1 MIVDFEN
8 TSCVFLFIYIFRLMK
23 SREVICAIKQ
33 IARSNYKLVLSQ
45 IFIIFF
51 LWAVGVVSPYLSG
64 LYIDELIA
72 GISFHSFVAF
82 ILIIAAANFL
92 KIALR
97 YLQSLISTN
106 LGQRMVHQINNIL
119 FQKIFT
125 SNYAYYCN
133 IDCAYYIDQINR
145 DSNAVVN
152 FLISN
157 IFNFFLQAATII
169 ASAVIVFQADKLLC
183 VIILLLIPFY
193 ICTFLLNKN
202 KMHTA
207 KAALKQRLNQY
218 ASNCA
223 EQINKLSYIKRNTL
237 YHEMSE
243 RLTRSFNHLLSASL
257 HSVSVDYLFTNLNQ
271 VVIILAYLCI
281 IGIGGYKVTT
291 GALSIGLFSVINTY
305 FNMMISSVSYF
316 VGIAGSY
323 QDTKISFQR
332 IQKILQTPDEDKGDL
347 LPESIHQVEVKDFS
361 LQYGSH
367 VILNHCNVTFR
378 AGCIYGLRGPNGT
391 GKTTLLNALVGLF
404 SGEISGHIYY
414 DGISINQ
421 LDMPALR
428 RKKISYIEQT
438 PVLLN
443 MSVRDY
449 LHFGIEQNH
458 AVSENQEHLL
468 KVWDID
474 YLLDK
479 EMNENGSNFSGGEK
493 QKLALVRALSKE
505 SSLILLDEPTSAL
518 DKPSVAKLIDL
529 LQSIKSNTIIIVVS
543 HDLDMLE
550 HCDEVINLSSIQYP
564 SSGIIN
570 KYGLDEDHIS

>member
-97 YLQSLISTN
+97 YLQSLVSTN

-291 GALSIGLFSVINTY
+291 GALNIGLFSVINTY

-404 SGEISGHIYY
+404 SGEVSGHIYY
-414 DGISINQ
+414 DGISTDQ

>member
-97 YLQSLISTN
+97 YLQSLVSTN

-404 SGEISGHIYY
+404 SGEVSGHIYY

-428 RKKISYIEQT
+428 RKKITYIEQT

-449 LHFGIEQNH
+449 LHFGIEQNQT
-458 AVSENQEHLL
+458 VSENQKQLL

-570 KYGLDEDHIS
+570 KYGLDEDPIS

>member
-97 YLQSLISTN
+97 YLQSLVSTN

>member
-1 MIVDFEN
+1 
-8 TSCVFLFIYIFRLMK
+8 MK
-23 SREVICAIKQ
+23 SREVICSIKQ

-449 LHFGIEQNH
+449 LHFGIEQNQT
-458 AVSENQEHLL
+458 VSENQKQLL
-468 KVWDID
+468 KVLDID

-550 HCDEVINLSSIQYP
+550 HCDEVINLSSIQYSL
-564 SSGIIN
+564 SSLIN
-570 KYGLDEDHIS
+570 KYALDEDHIS

>member
-1 MIVDFEN
+1 M
-8 TSCVFLFIYIFRLMK
+8 FLFVFMK
-23 SREVICAIKQ
+23 NREIVRAIKQ
-33 IARSNYKLVLSQ
+33 IAQSNYKLVLSQ

-51 LWAVGVVSPYLSG
+51 LWAVGVVTPYLSG

-97 YLQSLISTN
+97 YLQSLVSTN

-367 VILNHCNVTFR
+367 VILNHCNVIFR

-428 RKKISYIEQT
+428 RKKISYIEQA

>member
-1 MIVDFEN
+1 MI
-8 TSCVFLFIYIFRLMK
+8 SK
-23 SREVICAIKQ
+23 EVIHAIKQ
-33 IARSNYKLVLSQ
+33 IARSNYKLVFSQ

-97 YLQSLISTN
+97 YLQSLVSTN

-378 AGCIYGLRGPNGT
+378 TGCIYGLRGPNGT

-404 SGEISGHIYY
+404 SREVSGHIYY
-414 DGISINQ
+414 DGISTDQ

-428 RKKISYIEQT
+428 RKKISYIEQA

-518 DKPSVAKLIDL
+518 DKSSTAKLIDL
-529 LQSIKSNTIIIVVS
+529 LQDMKSQSIIIVVS
-543 HDLDMLE
+543 HDWDMLE
-550 HCDEVINLSSIQYP
+550 HCDEVIDLASIQHF
-564 SSGIIN
+564 
-570 KYGLDEDHIS
+570 KETL

>member
-1 MIVDFEN
+1 
-8 TSCVFLFIYIFRLMK
+8 MK
-23 SREVICAIKQ
+23 SREVICSIKQ

-97 YLQSLISTN
+97 YLQSLVSTN

-291 GALSIGLFSVINTY
+291 GALNIGLFSVINTY

-378 AGCIYGLRGPNGT
+378 TGCIYGLRGPNGT

>member
-97 YLQSLISTN
+97 YLQSLVSTN

-378 AGCIYGLRGPNGT
+378 TGCIYGLRGPNGT

-404 SGEISGHIYY
+404 SGEVSGHIYY
-414 DGISINQ
+414 DGISTDQ

-449 LHFGIEQNH
+449 LHFGIEQNQT
-458 AVSENQEHLL
+458 VSENQEHLL

-518 DKPSVAKLIDL
+518 DKSSTAKLIDL
-529 LQSIKSNTIIIVVS
+529 LQDMKSQAIIIVVS
-543 HDLDMLE
+543 HDWDMLE
-550 HCDEVINLSSIQYP
+550 HCDEVIDLASIQHF
-564 SSGIIN
+564 
-570 KYGLDEDHIS
+570 KETL

>member
-1 MIVDFEN
+1 
-8 TSCVFLFIYIFRLMK
+8 MK
-23 SREVICAIKQ
+23 SREVIHAIKQ
-33 IARSNYKLVLSQ
+33 IAYSNYRLIFSQ
-45 IFIIFF
+45 ICIIFF

-97 YLQSLISTN
+97 YLQSLVSTN

-202 KMHTA
+202 KIHTA

-378 AGCIYGLRGPNGT
+378 TGCIYGLRGPNGT

-404 SGEISGHIYY
+404 SGEVSGHIYY
-414 DGISINQ
+414 DGISTDQ

-428 RKKISYIEQT
+428 RKKISYIEQA

>member
-1 MIVDFEN
+1 
-8 TSCVFLFIYIFRLMK
+8 MK

-367 VILNHCNVTFR
+367 VILNHCNVIFR

>member
-97 YLQSLISTN
+97 YLQSLVSTN

-291 GALSIGLFSVINTY
+291 GALNIGLFSVINTY

-378 AGCIYGLRGPNGT
+378 TGCIYGLRGPNGT

-404 SGEISGHIYY
+404 SGEVSGHIYY
-414 DGISINQ
+414 DGISTDQ

-428 RKKISYIEQT
+428 RKKISYIEQA

-518 DKPSVAKLIDL
+518 DKSSTAKLIDL
-529 LQSIKSNTIIIVVS
+529 LQDMKSQAIIIVVS
-543 HDLDMLE
+543 HDWDMLE
-550 HCDEVINLSSIQYP
+550 HCDEVIDLASIQHF
-564 SSGIIN
+564 
-570 KYGLDEDHIS
+570 KETL

>member
-97 YLQSLISTN
+97 YLQSLVSTN
-106 LGQRMVHQINNIL
+106 LGQRMVHQINNII
-119 FQKIFT
+119 FQKIFA

-367 VILNHCNVTFR
+367 VILNHCNVIFR

-449 LHFGIEQNH
+449 LHFGIEQNQT
-458 AVSENQEHLL
+458 VSENQKQLL

>member
-1 MIVDFEN
+1 
-8 TSCVFLFIYIFRLMK
+8 MK
-23 SREVICAIKQ
+23 SREVIHAIKQ
-33 IARSNYKLVLSQ
+33 IAYSNYKLVFSQ
-45 IFIIFF
+45 ICIIFF

-97 YLQSLISTN
+97 YLQSLVSTN
-106 LGQRMVHQINNIL
+106 LGQRMVHQINNII
-119 FQKIFT
+119 FQKIFA

-414 DGISINQ
+414 DGISTDQ

-428 RKKISYIEQT
+428 RKKISYIEQA

-449 LHFGIEQNH
+449 LHFGIEQNQT
-458 AVSENQEHLL
+458 VSENQKQLL
-468 KVWDID
+468 KVLDIH

-505 SSLILLDEPTSAL
+505 NSLILLDEPTSAL

-550 HCDEVINLSSIQYP
+550 HCDEVINLSSIQYSL
-564 SSGIIN
+564 SSLIN
-570 KYGLDEDHIS
+570 KYALDEDHIS

>member
-1 MIVDFEN
+1 
-8 TSCVFLFIYIFRLMK
+8 MK
-23 SREVICAIKQ
+23 SREVIHAIKQ
-33 IARSNYKLVLSQ
+33 IAYSNYRLIFSQ
-45 IFIIFF
+45 ICIIFF

-291 GALSIGLFSVINTY
+291 GALNIGLFSVINTY

-404 SGEISGHIYY
+404 SGEVSGHIYY
-414 DGISINQ
+414 DGISTDQ

-428 RKKISYIEQT
+428 RKKISYIEQA

>member
-97 YLQSLISTN
+97 YLQSLVSTN

-223 EQINKLSYIKRNTL
+223 EQINKLSYVKRNTL

-257 HSVSVDYLFTNLNQ
+257 HSVSVGYLFTNLNQ

-291 GALSIGLFSVINTY
+291 GALNIGLFSVINTY

-378 AGCIYGLRGPNGT
+378 TGCIYGLRGPNGT

-404 SGEISGHIYY
+404 SGEVSGHIYY
-414 DGISINQ
+414 DGISTDQ

-428 RKKISYIEQT
+428 RKKISYIEQA

>member
-1 MIVDFEN
+1 
-8 TSCVFLFIYIFRLMK
+8 MK

-97 YLQSLISTN
+97 YLQSLVSTN

-378 AGCIYGLRGPNGT
+378 TGCIYGLRGPNGT

-404 SGEISGHIYY
+404 SGEVSGHIYY

-449 LHFGIEQNH
+449 LHFGIEQNQT
-458 AVSENQEHLL
+458 VSENQKQLL

>member
-97 YLQSLISTN
+97 YLQSLVSTN

-367 VILNHCNVTFR
+367 VILNHCNVIFR

-404 SGEISGHIYY
+404 SGEVSGHIYY
-414 DGISINQ
+414 DGISTDQ

-428 RKKISYIEQT
+428 RKKISYIEQA

-505 SSLILLDEPTSAL
+505 RSLILLDEPTSAL

>member
-1 MIVDFEN
+1 
-8 TSCVFLFIYIFRLMK
+8 MK

-97 YLQSLISTN
+97 YLQSLVSTN

-223 EQINKLSYIKRNTL
+223 EQINKLSYVKRNTL

-378 AGCIYGLRGPNGT
+378 TGCIYGLRGPNGT

>member
-97 YLQSLISTN
+97 YLQSLVSTN

-378 AGCIYGLRGPNGT
+378 TGCIYGLRGPNGT

-404 SGEISGHIYY
+404 SGEVSGHIYY
-414 DGISINQ
+414 DGISTDQ

-428 RKKISYIEQT
+428 RKKISYIEQA

>member
-378 AGCIYGLRGPNGT
+378 TGCIYGLRGPNGT

-428 RKKISYIEQT
+428 RKKISYIEQA

>member
-1 MIVDFEN
+1 MEN
-8 TSCVFLFIYIFRLMK
+8 SIKWLVSNNEKEFCQYIF
-23 SREVICAIKQ
+23 I
-33 IARSNYKLVLSQ
+33 VL
-45 IFIIFF
+45 ILWII
-51 LWAVGVVSPYLSG
+51 GIGIPYLSG

-97 YLQSLISTN
+97 YLQSLVSTN

-367 VILNHCNVTFR
+367 VILNHCNVIFR

>member
-1 MIVDFEN
+1 MEN
-8 TSCVFLFIYIFRLMK
+8 SIKWLVSNNEKEFCQYIF
-23 SREVICAIKQ
+23 I
-33 IARSNYKLVLSQ
+33 VL
-45 IFIIFF
+45 ILWII
-51 LWAVGVVSPYLSG
+51 GIGIPYLSG

-97 YLQSLISTN
+97 YLQSLVSTN

-237 YHEMSE
+237 YYEMSE

-367 VILNHCNVTFR
+367 VILNHCNATFR

-404 SGEISGHIYY
+404 SGEVSGNIYY

-428 RKKISYIEQT
+428 RKKISYIEQA

-449 LHFGIEQNH
+449 LHFGIEQNQ
-458 AVSENQEHLL
+458 AVSETQKQLL

>member
-23 SREVICAIKQ
+23 SREVIHAIKQ
-33 IARSNYKLVLSQ
+33 IAYSNYRLIFSQ
-45 IFIIFF
+45 ICIIFF

-97 YLQSLISTN
+97 YLQSLVSTN

-367 VILNHCNVTFR
+367 VILNHCNVIFR

-449 LHFGIEQNH
+449 LHFGIEQNQT
-458 AVSENQEHLL
+458 VSENQKQLL

>member
-404 SGEISGHIYY
+404 SGEVSGHIYY
-414 DGISINQ
+414 DGISTDQ

-428 RKKISYIEQT
+428 RKKISYIEQA

>member
-1 MIVDFEN
+1 
-8 TSCVFLFIYIFRLMK
+8 MK
-23 SREVICAIKQ
+23 SREVICSIKQ

-367 VILNHCNVTFR
+367 VILNHCNVIFR

-428 RKKISYIEQT
+428 RKKISYIEQA

-449 LHFGIEQNH
+449 LHFGIEQNQT
-458 AVSENQEHLL
+458 VSENQKQLL

>member
-97 YLQSLISTN
+97 YLQSLVSTN

-378 AGCIYGLRGPNGT
+378 TGCIYGLRGPNGT

-404 SGEISGHIYY
+404 SGEVSGHIYY
-414 DGISINQ
+414 DGISTDQ

-458 AVSENQEHLL
+458 VVSENQEHLL

-518 DKPSVAKLIDL
+518 DKSSTAKLIDL
-529 LQSIKSNTIIIVVS
+529 LQDMKSQAIIIVVS
-543 HDLDMLE
+543 HDWDMLE
-550 HCDEVINLSSIQYP
+550 HCDEVIDLASIQHF
-564 SSGIIN
+564 
-570 KYGLDEDHIS
+570 KETL

>member
-1 MIVDFEN
+1 
-8 TSCVFLFIYIFRLMK
+8 MK
-23 SREVICAIKQ
+23 SREVICSIKQ

-97 YLQSLISTN
+97 YLQSLVSTN

-243 RLTRSFNHLLSASL
+243 RLTRSFNHLISASL

-378 AGCIYGLRGPNGT
+378 TGCIYGLRGPNGT

-404 SGEISGHIYY
+404 SGEVSGHIYY
-414 DGISINQ
+414 DGISTDQ

-428 RKKISYIEQT
+428 RKKISYIEQA

-518 DKPSVAKLIDL
+518 DKSSTAKLIDL
-529 LQSIKSNTIIIVVS
+529 LQDMKSQAIIIVVS
-543 HDLDMLE
+543 HDWDMLE
-550 HCDEVINLSSIQYP
+550 HCDEVIDLASIQHF
-564 SSGIIN
+564 
-570 KYGLDEDHIS
+570 KETL

>member
-1 MIVDFEN
+1 MEN
-8 TSCVFLFIYIFRLMK
+8 SIKWLVSNNEKEFCQYIF
-23 SREVICAIKQ
+23 I
-33 IARSNYKLVLSQ
+33 VL
-45 IFIIFF
+45 ILWII
-51 LWAVGVVSPYLSG
+51 GIGIPYLSG

-97 YLQSLISTN
+97 YLQSLVSTN

>member
-1 MIVDFEN
+1 
-8 TSCVFLFIYIFRLMK
+8 MK
-23 SREVICAIKQ
+23 SREVICSIKQ

-97 YLQSLISTN
+97 YLQSLVSTN

-378 AGCIYGLRGPNGT
+378 TGCIYGLRGPNGT

-404 SGEISGHIYY
+404 SGEVSGHIYY
-414 DGISINQ
+414 DGISTDQ

-428 RKKISYIEQT
+428 RKKISYIEQA

-518 DKPSVAKLIDL
+518 DKSSTAKLIDL
-529 LQSIKSNTIIIVVS
+529 LQDMKSQAIIIVVS
-543 HDLDMLE
+543 HDWDMLE
-550 HCDEVINLSSIQYP
+550 HCDEVIDLASIQHF
-564 SSGIIN
+564 
-570 KYGLDEDHIS
+570 KETL

>member
-1 MIVDFEN
+1 M
-8 TSCVFLFIYIFRLMK
+8 
-23 SREVICAIKQ
+23 
-33 IARSNYKLVLSQ
+33 
-45 IFIIFF
+45 
-51 LWAVGVVSPYLSG
+51 
-64 LYIDELIA
+64 
-72 GISFHSFVAF
+72 
-82 ILIIAAANFL
+82 IIAAANFL

-97 YLQSLISTN
+97 YLQSLVSTN

-378 AGCIYGLRGPNGT
+378 TGCIYGLRGPNGT

-404 SGEISGHIYY
+404 SGEVSGHIYY
-414 DGISINQ
+414 DGISTDQ

-428 RKKISYIEQT
+428 RKKISYIEQA

-518 DKPSVAKLIDL
+518 DKSSTAKLIDL
-529 LQSIKSNTIIIVVS
+529 LQDMKSQAIIIVVS
-543 HDLDMLE
+543 HDWDMLE
-550 HCDEVINLSSIQYP
+550 HCDEVIDLASIQHF
-564 SSGIIN
+564 
-570 KYGLDEDHIS
+570 KETL

>member
-1 MIVDFEN
+1 LIVDFEN

-23 SREVICAIKQ
+23 SREVICSIKQ

-72 GISFHSFVAF
+72 GISFYSFVAF

-97 YLQSLISTN
+97 YLQSLVSTN
-106 LGQRMVHQINNIL
+106 LGQRMVHQMNNIL

-378 AGCIYGLRGPNGT
+378 TGCIYGLRGPNGT

-404 SGEISGHIYY
+404 SGEVSGHIYY
-414 DGISINQ
+414 DGISTDQ

-428 RKKISYIEQT
+428 RKKISYIEQA

-518 DKPSVAKLIDL
+518 DKSSTAKLIDL
-529 LQSIKSNTIIIVVS
+529 LQDMKSQAIIIVVS
-543 HDLDMLE
+543 HDWDMLE
-550 HCDEVINLSSIQYP
+550 HCDEVIDLASIQHF
-564 SSGIIN
+564 
-570 KYGLDEDHIS
+570 KETL

>member
-1 MIVDFEN
+1 
-8 TSCVFLFIYIFRLMK
+8 MK
-23 SREVICAIKQ
+23 SREVIHAIKQ
-33 IARSNYKLVLSQ
+33 IAYSNYKLVFSQ
-45 IFIIFF
+45 ICIIFF

-97 YLQSLISTN
+97 YLQSLVSTN

-404 SGEISGHIYY
+404 SGEVSGHIYY
-414 DGISINQ
+414 DGISTDQ

-428 RKKISYIEQT
+428 RKKISYIEQA

-449 LHFGIEQNH
+449 LHFGIEQNQT
-458 AVSENQEHLL
+458 VSENQKQLL
-468 KVWDID
+468 KVLDIH

-505 SSLILLDEPTSAL
+505 NSLILLDEPTSAL

-550 HCDEVINLSSIQYP
+550 HCDEVINLSSIQYSL
-564 SSGIIN
+564 SSLIN
-570 KYGLDEDHIS
+570 KYALDEDHIS

>member
-97 YLQSLISTN
+97 YLQSLVSTN

-449 LHFGIEQNH
+449 LHFGIEQNQT
-458 AVSENQEHLL
+458 VSENQKQLL
-468 KVWDID
+468 KVLDID

>member
-23 SREVICAIKQ
+23 SREVICSIKQ

-404 SGEISGHIYY
+404 SGEVSGHIYY
-414 DGISINQ
+414 DGISTDQ

-428 RKKISYIEQT
+428 RKKISYIEQA

>member
-1 MIVDFEN
+1 MIDDFEN
-8 TSCVFLFIYIFRLMK
+8 TSCDFLFFYIFRLLK

-97 YLQSLISTN
+97 YLQSLVSTN

-378 AGCIYGLRGPNGT
+378 TGCIYGLRGPNGT

-404 SGEISGHIYY
+404 SGEVSGHIYY
-414 DGISINQ
+414 DGISTDQ

-428 RKKISYIEQT
+428 RKKISYIEQA

-518 DKPSVAKLIDL
+518 DKSSTAKLIDL
-529 LQSIKSNTIIIVVS
+529 LQDMKSQAIIIVVS
-543 HDLDMLE
+543 HDWDMLE
-550 HCDEVINLSSIQYP
+550 HCDEVIDLASIQHF
-564 SSGIIN
+564 
-570 KYGLDEDHIS
+570 KETL

>member
-97 YLQSLISTN
+97 YLQSLVSTN

-183 VIILLLIPFY
+183 FIILLLIPFY

-378 AGCIYGLRGPNGT
+378 TGCIYGLRGPNGT

-404 SGEISGHIYY
+404 SGEVSGHIYY
-414 DGISINQ
+414 DGISTDQ

-428 RKKISYIEQT
+428 RKKISYIEQA

>member
-23 SREVICAIKQ
+23 SREVIHAIKQ
-33 IARSNYKLVLSQ
+33 IAYSNYRLIFSQ
-45 IFIIFF
+45 ICIIFF

-97 YLQSLISTN
+97 YLQSLVSTN

-367 VILNHCNVTFR
+367 VILNHCNVIFR

-449 LHFGIEQNH
+449 LHFGIEQNQT
-458 AVSENQEHLL
+458 VSENQKQLL

-550 HCDEVINLSSIQYP
+550 HCEVINLSSIQYP

>member
-23 SREVICAIKQ
+23 SREVICSIKQ

-257 HSVSVDYLFTNLNQ
+257 HSVSVGYLFTNLNQ

-378 AGCIYGLRGPNGT
+378 TGCIYGLRGPNGT

-518 DKPSVAKLIDL
+518 DKSSTAKLIDL
-529 LQSIKSNTIIIVVS
+529 LQDMKSQAIIIVVS
-543 HDLDMLE
+543 HDWDMLE
-550 HCDEVINLSSIQYP
+550 HCDEVIDLASIQHF
-564 SSGIIN
+564 
-570 KYGLDEDHIS
+570 KETL

>member
-8 TSCVFLFIYIFRLMK
+8 TSCIFLFIYIFRLMK
-23 SREVICAIKQ
+23 SREVICSIKQ

-97 YLQSLISTN
+97 YLQSLVSTN

-281 IGIGGYKVTT
+281 IGIGGYIVTT

>member
-23 SREVICAIKQ
+23 SREVICVIKQ

-51 LWAVGVVSPYLSG
+51 LWAVGVISPYLSG

-97 YLQSLISTN
+97 YLQSLVSTN

-404 SGEISGHIYY
+404 SGEVSGHIYY
-414 DGISINQ
+414 DGISTDQ

-428 RKKISYIEQT
+428 QKKISYIEQA

-449 LHFGIEQNH
+449 LHFGIEQNQT
-458 AVSENQEHLL
+458 VSENQKQLL
-468 KVWDID
+468 KVLDID

-505 SSLILLDEPTSAL
+505 NSLILLDEPTSAL

-550 HCDEVINLSSIQYP
+550 HCDEVINLSSIQYSL
-564 SSGIIN
+564 SSLIN
-570 KYGLDEDHIS
+570 KYALDEDHIS